1 MAVQQSSTAN
11 PWQSRQSKSR
21 QYAHIITEGKISEIR
36 DDFFFSAEIFPYYM
50 YEEYGRIS
58 MISLVYCVYSN
69 AGMIAGNAGLPDDCL
84 DCTIDIY

>member
-1 MAVQQSSTAN
+1 
-11 PWQSRQSKSR
+11 
-21 QYAHIITEGKISEIR
+21 
-36 DDFFFSAEIFPYYM
+36 M